1 MQIYMVARRRPI
13 RADLAN
19 LMVLFNTVKHNW
31 PKQKMSKDNHEMLVI
46 AGSTSE
52 KENEQKQENN

>member
-1 MQIYMVARRRPI
+1 MVAHRWPI

-19 LMVLFNTVKHNW
+19 LTVLSNKLKHNW
-31 PKQKMSKDNHEMLVI
+31 PKQKKMSEDNHEMLVI